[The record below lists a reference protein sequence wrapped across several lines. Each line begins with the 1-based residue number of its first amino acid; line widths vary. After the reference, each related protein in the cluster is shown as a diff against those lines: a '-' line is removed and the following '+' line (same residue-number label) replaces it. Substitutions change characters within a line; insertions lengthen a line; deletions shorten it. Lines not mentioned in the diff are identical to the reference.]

1 MEMRE
6 LEEKDGK
13 KNKINSSIY
22 DRSAGELKLCF

>member
-1 MEMRE
+1 MEMGE

-13 KNKINSSIY
+13 KKINSSIY